1 MGVVDDYD
9 DVEKMIHTEMEDLEQ
24 AKVKMEGEGGEKSL
38 FGVADTRGDLK
49 DGDNFLLGFIKNKRW
64 VDKEEE
70 EEAADNDAKGHD
82 SDESLNEVER
92 TNAFEEN
99 YNFRFKDEAASSGP
113 LSGASHSNVGYA
125 RGLSGDML
133 RRKDDSRSHKR
144 KARKERKAEER
155 KAKEDRLLRLKN
167 SRRKDMEVRLHKVR
181 YVLGESDEAN
191 YADDGER
198 GGGG

>member
-70 EEAADNDAKGHD
+70 EEAADDNTKGHD
-82 SDESLNEVER
+82 SDEYLNKVER
-92 TNAFEEN
+92 IDDSEEK
-99 YNFRFKDEAASSGP
+99 YSFRFEDKSVSLGP
-113 LSGASHSNVGYA
+113 LSCASHSNVGYA
-125 RGLSGDML
+125 RGLLEDTL
-133 RRKDDSRSHKR
+133 HRKDNSRSHNYT
-144 KARKERKAEER
+144 ARKKRKAEER
-155 KAKEDRLLRLKN
+155 KAN
-167 SRRKDMEVRLHKVR
+167 EVRLRRLNNARKEEMEGRLRKVQ
-181 YVLGESDEAN
+181 YILGESYEAA
-191 YADDGER
+191 YAANEER
-198 GGGG
+198 GGE